1 MKDKIKHIE
10 FLNNLAVFRE
20 EFYKQ
25 NKFSGKIK
33 IIEKERKWYQ
43 IKTNNYTHADF
54 DNKKPMTNKDI
65 DFNSILF
72 TDEMDNSL
80 VSEYSR
86 KRDQLLLDSNMSK
99 IYMQAL
105 IRYYSSLGRTLGRAI
120 GGNLTDRDEAIKR
133 EMALIEKE
141 TIAKECG
148 VDIIEV
154 AETKKRRI

>member
-1 MKDKIKHIE
+1 HIE

-54 DNKKPMTNKDI
+54 DNKKPITNKDI

-72 TDEMDNSL
+72 TDEMDNFL

-99 IYMQAL
+99 IYIQAL
-105 IRYYSSLGRTLGRAI
+105 IRYYSSLGRTLGRTI
-120 GGNLTDRDEAIKR
+120 GGNLIERDEAIKR
-133 EMALIEKE
+133 EMTLIEKE
-141 TIAKECG
+141 TIAKEFG
-148 VDIIEV
+148 VEVIEV
-154 AETKKRRI
+154 EETKKRRI